1 MKYSL
6 LNAHESNFVVSLS
19 HKSERGDELM
29 FVSDMV

>member
-6 LNAHESNFVVSLS
+6 LNAHESNSVASLS
-19 HKSERGDELM
+19 HGSECGDELM